1 MSLGT
6 ALLSAASGLRATQS
20 QIETVSG
27 NVANSGTPGYTKR
40 LVNLQETVGNGQV
53 NGVRV
58 IGIERKLDAILQ
70 RELRTE
76 TSGSGYTGVR
86 SELTTQL
93 AKLFGQPG
101 TDSSLSA
108 TLNAFTSSL
117 NTLNTDPGSSTSR
130 STVISAAQSLA
141 SALNSISDS
150 IQQMRTDVES
160 KIGTDVS
167 RVNELLKGI
176 ADVDVKVADSG
187 ISQPALLDQRDA
199 MVNELSKYIDLRVVT
214 NTNGTVALQTTGGL
228 RLYDSG
234 VASTLTFDGRGV
246 LTPQSLYSTGASRG
260 VGTITL
266 TVPGGTSTDVIA
278 QNVLRS
284 GEIFG
289 LVEMRDKTLV
299 DAQGQIDEFAANLAT
314 ALSDRQPVSAGFPA
328 GSATPTGLSIDA
340 SGLQRGNVVTVSA
353 TVGGTPKTWSFVMT
367 NGNALPTSATPNPN
381 DIEVAYD
388 IRSGPAG
395 LATLIQS
402 TIGGTVSASMVTSG
416 QTSTL
421 NVFTS
426 GADTVTAL
434 GGRISTT
441 ALKNNVPPSGEL
453 PLFVDGSSG
462 SPITNYQDGVSQ
474 KVGLSARIALN
485 PQIASNPLA
494 LVDYQT
500 GTLAGDRT
508 RPKLL
513 LDRLISTPA
522 TFSPQAGLGTATA
535 PWSGTVADYA
545 SQVVA
550 QQAGNASS
558 AQRLDDGQKVV
569 QQSIESRFAAASGV
583 SVDEELSNLI
593 QLQNAYAANA
603 RIVSAVKEMMD
614 LLMRI

>member
-6 ALLSAASGLRATQS
+6 ALLSAASGLRATQA

-27 NVANSGTPGYTKR
+27 NVSNSETPGYTKR
-40 LVNLQETVGNGQV
+40 QVNLQETVGNGQV

-93 AKLFGQPG
+93 AKLFGKPG
-101 TDSSLSA
+101 ADSSLSG
-108 TLNAFTSSL
+108 TLNALTSAL
-117 NTLNTDPGSSTSR
+117 NSLNTDPGSSTAR

-141 SALNSISDS
+141 GAINSISDS
-150 IQQMRTDVES
+150 IQQMRTDIES

-176 ADVDVKVADSG
+176 QDVDIKVANSG
-187 ISQPALLDQRDA
+187 TSQPALLDQRDA
-199 MVNELSKYIDLRVVT
+199 MINELSKYIDLRVV
-214 NTNGTVALQTTGGL
+214 NNSNGTVALQTTGGL

-234 VASTLTFDGRGV
+234 VASVLSFDGRGV
-246 LTPQSLYSTGASRG
+246 LTPQALYSTGPSRG

-266 TVPGGTSTDVIA
+266 TVPGSTSTDVIA

-299 DAQGQIDEFAANLAT
+299 DAQSQLDEFAANLAS
-314 ALSDRQPVSAGFPA
+314 ALSDRQPVAASYPT
-328 GSATPTGLSIDA
+328 GSASPTGLSIDA

-367 NGNALPTSATPNPN
+367 NGGTLPASATPDPN
-381 DIEVAYD
+381 DIEVAYNV
-388 IRSGPAG
+388 SGGLGG
-395 LATLIQS
+395 LASLIQS
-402 TIGGTVSASMVTSG
+402 TVGGTVNASLVTSG
-416 QTSTL
+416 STSTL
-421 NVFTS
+421 NVFTA

-434 GGRISTT
+434 GGRISAS
-441 ALKNNVPPSGEL
+441 ALKNNVPPSAEL

-462 SPITNYQDGVSQ
+462 SLFTNYQDGTAQ
-474 KVGLSARIALN
+474 KTGLSARLTLN
-485 PQIASNPLA
+485 PLVAANPSA

-500 GTLAGDRT
+500 GTLAGERT

-513 LDRLISTPA
+513 LDRIINTQV
-522 TFSPQAGLGTATA
+522 TFTPQAGLGTAKA
-535 PWSGTVADYA
+535 PWTGTVADYS
-545 SQVVA
+545 SQLVSL
-550 QQAGNASS
+550 QAGNANS

-569 QQSIESRFAAASGV
+569 QQSIESRFASASGV
-583 SVDEELSNLI
+583 NVDEELSNLI